1 MSFSTMSAAEFKR
14 RMARPER
21 GKRHQKYNNQRTT
34 SADGEVFDS
43 LAEHRHWLHLCM
55 LQKAGKVRELR
66 RQVAFELAPAVVIK
80 GRKRP
85 PLRYVADFVYVD
97 ERGQTV
103 VADVK
108 GAVTDVF
115 RIKRH
120 LMAVVH
126 GIEIQEVRA

>member
-1 MSFSTMSAAEFKR
+1 MSFSMMSTAEFKR
-14 RMARPER
+14 QVARPER
-21 GKRHQKYNNQRTT
+21 GKRGQKYSNQRMT
-34 SADGEVFDS
+34 ADGESFDS
-43 LAEHRHWLHLCM
+43 MAEHRHWLHLCM
-55 LQKAGKVRELR
+55 LQQAGKVSELR
-66 RQVAFELAPAVVIK
+66 RQVVFELAPAVVIK

-97 ERGQTV
+97 ERGITV

-108 GAVTDVF
+108 GAVTDAY

-120 LMAVVH
+120 LMAAVH